1 MAAGKRVVIG
11 RLAPVIN
18 WVLFLGLTGLV
29 ALLLWMAFARGY
41 YRPRHEGVQYGVA
54 YFLPLLIP
62 LGWFVSFYA
71 LRVFALLFDGAAAL
85 YVRDGR
91 LFQLFDL
98 PKGLPLEEIARVAVG
113 PEKAFIGIAGS
124 LYVEAKDGRQ
134 FAFDALL
141 YRDTAEAMAVALKAE
156 LERQGHNV
164 GPVTHINDADAPAER
179 G

>member
-1 MAAGKRVVIG
+1 MAAGERVVIG

-18 WVLFLGLTGLV
+18 WVLFLGLTWLV
-29 ALLLWMAFARGY
+29 ALLLWMAFVRGY
-41 YRPRHEGVQYGVA
+41 HHPRYEGVRYGVA

-71 LRVFALLFDGAAAL
+71 LRVFALVFDGGAAL

-91 LFQLFDL
+91 LFQIFDL
-98 PKGLPLEEIARVAVG
+98 PKGLPVEEIARVAVG

-156 LERQGHNV
+156 LKRQAHDV
-164 GPVTHINDADAPAER
+164 GPITHINDADAPVE
-179 G
+179 GG